1 MHLEVVCTR
10 VIRVI
15 VSHTFAK
22 VCMDLSVMI
31 NHMDVFSCVC
41 AKVRLSKFFI
51 RAVWCMYMCMH
62 MSKTAAWCTTGV
74 HISGWMYRI
83 VARHLYVGCMFKCVY
98 DCAVAHSVLICMH
111 ALVWILSR
119 CECAHTHYCG

>member
-1 MHLEVVCTR
+1 M
-10 VIRVI
+10 IRVI

-51 RAVWCMYMCMH
+51 RAVRCMHTCMH
-62 MSKTAAWCTTGV
+62 MSKMAAWCTTGV
-74 HISGWMYRI
+74 HISGWMYTI
-83 VARHLYVGCMFKCVY
+83 VARHLYVGCIFKCV
-98 DCAVAHSVLICMH
+98 
-111 ALVWILSR
+111 
-119 CECAHTHYCG
+119 